1 MAALVLVSAAPLF
14 PANLSPDTKD
24 DEEAEGDVKIGD
36 SQIDDAL
43 AGVEKLNAPTPTPPT
58 PTEQKK
64 KEEELAKRDK
74 EVERRLKEK
83 PNSTQAAASAG
94 NYFQARGETDKAIE
108 QAERGLKLARP
119 GGDPKLTARL
129 LLSRGLARYIKR
141 DYESAHA
148 DAKLALEKD
157 PRNWAAYELYMY
169 SLDKWPKGKR
179 SPAIA
184 AAGKAEGLK
193 AAAKEEG
200 AQDAKLRP
208 NSGMTARTDT
218 VLAAGGGATPT
229 AEDAAVDRERGQR
242 LLALQTPGL
251 ARTPEEWQ
259 ARQDAAPSAAYA
271 LLMQSMRARKA
282 GDLIA
287 ARNLAEVAARA
298 DPADPMVYANRALI
312 LSQMG
317 DAPGAVAALSK
328 VIARGWK
335 WGLAFRM
342 RADALFKAK
351 KWRAAMID
359 AELAVKLDPADA
371 DAWFILGMARS
382 MLGGDG
388 AQALVELD
396 RAAALKP
403 ALAGFR
409 DKVRERLKGRP

>member
-1 MAALVLVSAAPLF
+1 MAALVLVLATPLF
-14 PANLSPDTKD
+14 PANLSPDTTD
-24 DEEAEGDVKIGD
+24 DEEAAGDVRAGD

-43 AGVEKLNAPTPTPPT
+43 AGVEKINAPTPTPPT
-58 PTEQKK
+58 PAEQKK
-64 KEEELAKRDK
+64 KEEELANRDK
-74 EVERRLKEK
+74 QVEKRLKEK
-83 PNSTQAAASAG
+83 PNSPQTAASAG
-94 NYFQARGETDKAIE
+94 NYFQARGQTDKAIE

-129 LLSRGLARYIKR
+129 LLSRGLARYLKR

-157 PRNWAAYELYMY
+157 PKNWAAYELYMY

-193 AAAKEEG
+193 AKEEG

-218 VLAAGGGATPT
+218 VLLAGGGVAPT
-229 AEDAAVDRERGQR
+229 TEDAAVDRERAQR

-259 ARQDAAPSAAYA
+259 ARQDAAPSAAYE

-282 GDLIA
+282 GDFIA

-317 DAPGAVAALSK
+317 DAPGAVADLSR

-351 KWRAAMID
+351 KWRAAMTD
-359 AELAVKLDPADA
+359 AELAAKLDPADA

-382 MLGGDG
+382 MLGGDS
-388 AQALVELD
+388 AQALAELD

-409 DKVRERLKGRP
+409 DMARERLKGRP

>member
-1 MAALVLVSAAPLF
+1 MPPPRHLQP
-14 PANLSPDTKD
+14 PA
-24 DEEAEGDVKIGD
+24 
-36 SQIDDAL
+36 
-43 AGVEKLNAPTPTPPT
+43 
-58 PTEQKK
+58 EQKK

-74 EVERRLKEK
+74 QVERRLNEK
-83 PNSTQAAASAG
+83 PNSPQTAASAAP
-94 NYFQARGETDKAIE
+94 YFQARGETDKAIE

-157 PRNWAAYELYMY
+157 PKNWAAYELYMY

-193 AAAKEEG
+193 AKEEG

-218 VLAAGGGATPT
+218 VLVAGGGAAPT
-229 AEDAAVDRERGQR
+229 AEDAAVDRERAQR

-282 GDLIA
+282 GDLVA

-298 DPADPMVYANRALI
+298 DPADPMVYANRALV

-317 DAPGAVAALSK
+317 DAPGAVADLSK

-351 KWRAAMID
+351 KWRAAMTD
-359 AELAVKLDPADA
+359 AELAAKLDPSDA

-382 MLGGDG
+382 MSGGDSG
-388 AQALVELD
+388 QALTELD

-409 DKVRERLKGRP
+409 DSVREKLGKVEGGAR

>member
-1 MAALVLVSAAPLF
+1 MIDGAAEQAAKLSIPTPSPPTPAEEKKKQAQLAKLDQMVDERSQKYPNSPQIAASAAP
-14 PANLSPDTKD
+14 
-24 DEEAEGDVKIGD
+24 
-36 SQIDDAL
+36 
-43 AGVEKLNAPTPTPPT
+43 
-58 PTEQKK
+58 
-64 KEEELAKRDK
+64 
-74 EVERRLKEK
+74 
-83 PNSTQAAASAG
+83 
-94 NYFQARGETDKAIE
+94 YFQARGDTDKAIE

-129 LLSRGLARYIKR
+129 LLSRGLARYLKR

-157 PRNWAAYELYMY
+157 PKSWAAFELYMY
-169 SLDKWPKGKR
+169 SLDKWPRGKR

-193 AAAKEEG
+193 AATKEEG

-218 VLAAGGGATPT
+218 VPAAGSGAAPT
-229 AEDAAVDRERGQR
+229 AEEAAVDRERAQR

-251 ARTPEEWQ
+251 ARTPEQWQ
-259 ARQDAAPSAAYA
+259 ARQDATPSAAYE

-298 DPADPMVYANRALI
+298 DPADPMVYANRALV

-317 DAPGAVAALSK
+317 DVPGAVADLSK

-351 KWRAAMID
+351 KWRAAMTD
-359 AELAVKLDPADA
+359 AELAAKLDPSDA

-382 MLGGDG
+382 MLGGDS
-388 AQALVELD
+388 AQALAELD

-409 DKVRERLKGRP
+409 DSVREKLRKVEGGAR